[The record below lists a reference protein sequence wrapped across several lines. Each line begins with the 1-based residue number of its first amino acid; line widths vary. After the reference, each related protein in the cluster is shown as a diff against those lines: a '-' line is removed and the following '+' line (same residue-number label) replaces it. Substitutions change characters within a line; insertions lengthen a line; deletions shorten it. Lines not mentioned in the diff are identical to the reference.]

1 MTEKTCDI
9 LVVGGGGSGLVAAVR
24 AAELS
29 GGRVIVLEKA
39 KKPGGGMLF
48 ASTMRTFRSQWQAER
63 GIPDQS
69 NAFIRQGMDLTF
81 WRLDPQLVRRAVHGT
96 GRFFDWYSQYEQ
108 PEILEKYEPR
118 PYIFDIPV
126 HGQPGPQQDGF
137 HNGTGRLVVAAML
150 RQCQARGI
158 EVLTEH
164 RAVDAEVEN
173 GRITAI
179 VAETPE
185 GLVRFGCRVCIL
197 SCSTWIRNEAVMDK
211 VMPIFRELDIMP
223 NAHQN
228 PAYTG
233 DGIPIAEKAGAF
245 LDWDNFCLRIMG
257 PMCATGET
265 SVFYPLSMSEH
276 CILVDLNARRFAAE
290 PLVPRMDPFDT
301 GHVLLKLP
309 KGRSFFLFS
318 QNILEAMV
326 AESQSGSNEPGPF
339 PNPPLPET
347 SVIQGWFR
355 DAMAKGDKNVFMA
368 DSLPQLAELTGLDC
382 AALSDTV
389 SRYNAACAEGLDW
402 DFFKDP
408 KTMLPLS
415 DGPYFAMAARL
426 NTDGAFGG
434 VLVNPDMQAYR
445 PDGSLV
451 PGLFV
456 TGDFAGGRHIS
467 QGGVKRQVLNDMSWA
482 LSSGFIAGES
492 AAEAL
497 NAAE

>member
-1 MTEKTCDI
+1 MTERNCDI
-9 LVVGGGGSGLVAAVR
+9 LVIGGGGSGLVAAVR

-29 GGRVIVLEKA
+29 GGHVIVLERA

-48 ASTMRTFRSQWQAER
+48 ASTMRTFGSQWQADR
-63 GIPDQS
+63 NIPDQS

-81 WRLDPQLVRRAVHGT
+81 WKLDAQLVRRAVLGT
-96 GRFFDWYSQYEQ
+96 GRFFDWYSQYEL
-108 PEILEKYEPR
+108 PEILAKYEPR

-137 HNGTGRLVVAAML
+137 HNGSGRLIVAAML
-150 RQCQARGI
+150 RQCEVRGI

-179 VAETPE
+179 WAETPE
-185 GLVRFGCRVCIL
+185 GRVRFGCRVCIL

-211 VMPIFRELDIMP
+211 VMPAFRDLDIMP

-245 LDWDNFCLRIMG
+245 VDWDNFCLRIMG

-265 SVFYPLSMSEH
+265 SAFYPLSLSDY
-276 CILVDLNARRFAAE
+276 CIQVDLSARRFAAE

-301 GHVLLKLP
+301 GHVLTKLP
-309 KGRSFFLFS
+309 KGRTFFLFS
-318 QNILEAMV
+318 QNILERMI
-326 AESQSGSNEPGPF
+326 AESKDGANEPGPF
-339 PNPPLPET
+339 PKPPLPEAP
-347 SVIQGWFR
+347 VIHGWFR
-355 DAMAKGDKNVFMA
+355 DAMAKGTKGVFMA
-368 DSLPQLAELTGLDC
+368 DDLDALAEQMGVDPATLGETI
-382 AALSDTV
+382 
-389 SRYNAACAEGLDW
+389 SRYNAACAEGQDW
-402 DFFKDP
+402 DYFKQP
-408 KTMLPLS
+408 ETMLPLAE
-415 DGPYFAMAARL
+415 GPYFALAGKL

-434 VLVNPDMQAYR
+434 VLVNADMQAYR

-451 PGLFV
+451 PGLYV

-492 AAEAL
+492 AAEAIK
-497 NAAE
+497 NE